1 MLLIRYYYHFIFLR
15 LLYEHTQTK
24 DTHKNKVN
32 VYDLNTHK
40 NKVNVYNLN
49 QLASLV
55 SYITETEKKKTKTS
69 MIDKQKKERTRKK
82 HTHTNKKLKMPQH
95 HNSSNGS

>member
-1 MLLIRYYYHFIFLR
+1 MNIL
-15 LLYEHTQTK
+15 TQTK

-55 SYITETEKKKTKTS
+55 SYITETEKKK
-69 MIDKQKKERTRKK
+69 RRRRKRPK
-82 HTHTNKKLKMPQH
+82 PVW
-95 HNSSNGS
+95 